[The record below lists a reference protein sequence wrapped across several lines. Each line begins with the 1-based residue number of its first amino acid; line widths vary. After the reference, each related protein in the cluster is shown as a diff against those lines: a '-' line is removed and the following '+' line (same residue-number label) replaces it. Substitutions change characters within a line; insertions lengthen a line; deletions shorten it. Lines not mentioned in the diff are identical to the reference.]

1 MLPLTI
7 KSQGLHATLRKEEQP
22 TGALRESAIFPG
34 HNIDTYRK
42 SKQNDKESKQMYTCL
57 IHLLLP
63 APPPWLFLL
72 DLSSSRDPG
81 TTPALRA
88 SKSCGQE
95 SQHGMLRS
103 EGPKHSVGMTPSINL
118 VSSLYCWNSKTQRYK
133 IHAQEKWNRLESS
146 SHPPGKARK

>member
-1 MLPLTI
+1 
-7 KSQGLHATLRKEEQP
+7 
-22 TGALRESAIFPG
+22 
-34 HNIDTYRK
+34 
-42 SKQNDKESKQMYTCL
+42 MYTCL

-133 IHAQEKWNRLESS
+133 IHAQEKMEQTGKLK
-146 SHPPGKARK
+146 PPSRKGKEMNA